1 VEEELEEFV
10 REWVTTTWPFT
21 TVRFPGRDI
30 SWEDWHALPSIDRG
44 EAPAIIHPV

>member
-1 VEEELEEFV
+1 
-10 REWVTTTWPFT
+10 VTTTWPFT

-44 EAPAIIHPV
+44 DAPAIIHPV